1 MQQSP
6 FPHPPGAWPSPR
18 PKSFFERNWGC
29 LIPIGCLAVLV
40 ALAAFVAMVG
50 GMASLG
56 MRSSDAYEDAMA
68 RASAHPAVVAEL
80 GPPIRGGWF
89 VSGSLQV
96 SGSTGTADLEIPVAG
111 SLREG
116 TLYAVATKSAG
127 RWTFST
133 LEVEIE
139 GKTTRI
145 PLIPPSP

>member
-1 MQQSP
+1 
-6 FPHPPGAWPSPR
+6 
-18 PKSFFERNWGC
+18 
-29 LIPIGCLAVLV
+29 VLV
-40 ALAAFVAMVG
+40 AFVAFVAFVVG
-50 GMASLG
+50 IATFGI
-56 MRSSDAYEDAMA
+56 RSSDAYEDAMA

-80 GPPIRGGWF
+80 GPPIESGWF
-89 VSGSLQV
+89 VNGSLKV
-96 SGSTGTADLEIPVAG
+96 SGSTGTADLEIPLKG

-116 TLYAVATKSAG
+116 TLYAVGTKSAG

>member
-40 ALAAFVAMVG
+40 ALAAFVAFVVG
-50 GMASLG
+50 IATFGI
-56 MRSSDAYEDAMA
+56 RSSDAYEDAMA

-80 GPPIRGGWF
+80 GPPIESGWF
-89 VSGSLQV
+89 VNGSLKV
-96 SGSTGTADLEIPVAG
+96 SGSTGTADLEIPLKG

-116 TLYAVATKSAG
+116 TLYAVGTKSAG

-145 PLIPPSP
+145 PLLPPSP